1 MDPVALAVDKL
12 KAFAKSSQDF
22 VDDLIHRRDNLPRR
36 NPIQILKRLQQEAF
50 TDLMKLR
57 DRQDKVERVLS
68 FYKTSKGSPFQEAS
82 THVRGEVDLLGALLV
97 MDDVDEKNCDALS
110 RAGIRTGIDSRF
122 TFETTINQKDTLAAE
137 FVASQKDKGYL
148 GDVSGQSLFLEKVS
162 YKVNASDWLSV
173 VAIPLGAR
181 CRDVAFTTISSHQGK
196 GLTELSSHGPP
207 LLNQHSGSGI
217 GIGVMVRKSNVV
229 ASLAQFVSGLG
240 MQPGSDS
247 MGHCLSTFGQVVCQL
262 PRGIKLS
269 LLGLHQ
275 MPKSLSQHV
284 SLGSPLTIPVR
295 LFKRHRTPET
305 VVEVEASTSSVRA
318 STLENVSAGSIAL
331 MLESEL
337 DEITRIEGWIEM
349 DKSNPKHLQW
359 AVTVSDDSEDSFGWA
374 ISLSGMVG
382 DPTNRDRFQAESYLK
397 LNLGKRFSLKPGLTY
412 VADGNAR
419 LTAFMLRSNW
429 SL

>member
-1 MDPVALAVDKL
+1 MEPVALAVDKL

-22 VDDLIHRRDNLPRR
+22 VDGLIHRRDDSARR
-36 NPIQILKRLQQEAF
+36 NPIEILKRLQRESF
-50 TDLMKLR
+50 TDVMKLR
-57 DRQDKVERVLS
+57 DRQDKFERVLS
-68 FYKTSKGSPFQEAS
+68 FYKTTKGSPFQEAS

-97 MDDVDEKNCDALS
+97 MDDVDEKNCDALC

-122 TFETTINQKDTLAAE
+122 TFETTISQKDTLAAE
-137 FVASQKDKGYL
+137 FVASQKGKGFL
-148 GDVSGQSLFLEKVS
+148 GDVSGHSLFLEKVS
-162 YKVNASDWLSV
+162 YKVNASDWLSM
-173 VAIPLGAR
+173 VAIPVGAQ
-181 CRDVAFTTISSHQGK
+181 CRDVAITTISSHQAK
-196 GLTELSSHGPP
+196 GLTQFSSHGPP

-217 GIGVMVRKSNVV
+217 GLTVRKSNVV

-247 MGHCLSTFGQVVCQL
+247 TGHCFSTFGQVVCQL
-262 PRGIKLS
+262 PRGVKLS

-275 MPKSLSQHV
+275 VPKSLSRHV
-284 SLGSPLTIPVR
+284 SLGPLTIPVR
-295 LFKRHRTPET
+295 RFKHHRTPET
-305 VVEVEASTSSVRA
+305 VVEASTPSMGA
-318 STLENVSAGSIAL
+318 STLENVSAGSVAL

-349 DKSNPKHLQW
+349 HKSNPKQLQW
-359 AVTVSDDSEDSFGWA
+359 AVTVSDDSEDYLGWGL
-374 ISLSGMVG
+374 SLSGMIG
-382 DPTNRDRFQAESYLK
+382 DPTNRDRLQAESYLK
-397 LNLGKRFSLKPGLTY
+397 LNLGKKFSLKPGLTY